1 MNYFENDL
9 TTLHA
14 GLVNKQFSVV
24 ELVKETFATIK
35 QREPQFEAFLALN
48 EEAALKQAATLDEQG
63 IAPDQLLA
71 GIPVGI
77 KDNIVTKGL
86 TTTAASKILENFN
99 PIYDATVMKK
109 TGRSRDDQRR
119 EVKPGRVC
127 DGKFYRNL
135 RV

>member
-35 QREPQFEAFLALN
+35 QREPQLEAFLALN

-77 KDNIVTKGL
+77 KDNIVTK
-86 TTTAASKILENFN
+86 
-99 PIYDATVMKK
+99 
-109 TGRSRDDQRR
+109 
-119 EVKPGRVC
+119 
-127 DGKFYRNL
+127 
-135 RV
+135 